1 MRNELKPCPFC
12 GSAEVAFLDG
22 GVYDEMRFQVEC
34 QSCGATV
41 GFINESRS
49 DDELGE
55 AWNMRSTTEIK
66 SKTMT
71 LDEAIK
77 YCEEVTIK
85 NCLEYV
91 EEHQQLANWLHTLK
105 YLEENAVMPIY
116 KKQDWLDIANYYG
129 IKQIPVAI
137 EEMAELTQALTK
149 YIRITQGGQPVRKI
163 IGEVSENIKEE
174 LSDVIVMLIQLQH
187 LFYIDEVAI
196 NQIAVEKL
204 DRTMKLME
212 GNK

>member
-1 MRNELKPCPFC
+1 
-12 GSAEVAFLDG
+12 
-22 GVYDEMRFQVEC
+22 
-34 QSCGATV
+34 
-41 GFINESRS
+41 
-49 DDELGE
+49 
-55 AWNMRSTTEIK
+55 
-66 SKTMT
+66 MT

-77 YCEEVTIK
+77 HCTEKACGDCSE
-85 NCLEYV
+85 CA
-91 EEHQQLANWLHTLK
+91 EEHQQLADWLRMLK
-105 YLEENAVMPIY
+105 YLKENSVMPIY
-116 KKQDWLDIANYYG
+116 RKQDWLQIVDYYG
-129 IKQIPVAI
+129 EKQIPLVI

>member
-1 MRNELKPCPFC
+1 
-12 GSAEVAFLDG
+12 
-22 GVYDEMRFQVEC
+22 
-34 QSCGATV
+34 
-41 GFINESRS
+41 
-49 DDELGE
+49 
-55 AWNMRSTTEIK
+55 
-66 SKTMT
+66 MT

-77 YCEEVTIK
+77 HCTEKACGDCSE
-85 NCLEYV
+85 CA
-91 EEHQQLANWLHTLK
+91 EEHQQLADWLRMLK
-105 YLEENAVMPIY
+105 YLKENSVMPIY
-116 KKQDWLDIANYYG
+116 RKQDWLQIADYYG
-129 IKQIPVAI
+129 EKQIPLVI

-163 IGEVSENIKEE
+163 IGEVRENIKEE

-196 NQIAVEKL
+196 NKIAVEKL